1 LSNRRVTR
9 RPVRALRG
17 DGGQPAEHRPGRGL
31 GVDRVR
37 LAAATSGRPIGP
49 IDLDDLY
56 ARGPQVPGQ
65 RDAVRTGAFDP
76 GLADQPMTAPPGQQR
91 PVASGSGSE
100 RLGGHHGA
108 EHGDHH
114 RDVLIRVSID
124 PENDLPFGVGL
135 G

>member
-1 LSNRRVTR
+1 
-9 RPVRALRG
+9 
-17 DGGQPAEHRPGRGL
+17 
-31 GVDRVR
+31 
-37 LAAATSGRPIGP
+37 
-49 IDLDDLY
+49 
-56 ARGPQVPGQ
+56 
-65 RDAVRTGAFDP
+65 
-76 GLADQPMTAPPGQQR
+76 MTAPPGQQR
-91 PVASGSGSE
+91 PVASGSGGE